1 MGQDKHG
8 AAMRVKACPLAPPA
22 KADDDGGDH
31 MLPPRTKYQKA
42 LVEDPLGHRSI
53 VYRAAGKEEVMKE
66 REREEFHAQ
75 VERGNISLEQYYP
88 EARNDDEAFEM
99 WKRQTGPSSTQARRR
114 SRQMDMDAADAESI
128 QRGRDLATPRTV
140 NPDESQPE
148 DSQPGDSQLEG
159 SQV

>member
-1 MGQDKHG
+1 M
-8 AAMRVKACPLAPPA
+8 
-22 KADDDGGDH
+22 
-31 MLPPRTKYQKA
+31 
-42 LVEDPLGHRSI
+42 
-53 VYRAAGKEEVMKE
+53 
-66 REREEFHAQ
+66 
-75 VERGNISLEQYYP
+75 ERGNISLEQYYP